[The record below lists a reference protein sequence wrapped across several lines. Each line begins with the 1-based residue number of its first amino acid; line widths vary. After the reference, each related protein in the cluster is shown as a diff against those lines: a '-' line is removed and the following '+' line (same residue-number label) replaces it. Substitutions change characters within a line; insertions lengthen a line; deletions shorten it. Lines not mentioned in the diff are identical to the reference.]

1 MKASQKEF
9 VKYRRVSA
17 ESQGESG
24 LGLQDQDIQLDR
36 FVDTNGGIV
45 VATFVDVA
53 TGKNESRPGLRNAL
67 RECKARGATLLIWTL
82 ARISRRRLFIEELLE
97 SDVDFIVVSQP
108 HATNLVLRLHA
119 DFDTHEVEQIS
130 TRTKAGLAVLKERVK
145 RGESWISK
153 SGKVCNRLGNTENF
167 SDEGRH
173 RGAMAVQSAALNNE
187 ENRRAAM
194 YALLL
199 RESGDKLPAICK
211 KLAEGGFKTA
221 TGGEFHPASIQRII
235 RRQEEFQKEI
245 ERLVEMQA
253 AREMN
258 KLEEEPS

>member
-1 MKASQKEF
+1 MEAKQREF

-17 ESQGESG
+17 ESQGDSG

-36 FVDTNGGIV
+36 FVESNGGIV
-45 VATFVDVA
+45 VATFVDVS

-67 RECKARGATLLIWTL
+67 SECKARGATLLIWTL

-130 TRTKAGLAVLKERVK
+130 SRTKAGLSVLKERVE

-153 SGKVCNRLGNTENF
+153 SGKLCNRLGNPENF
-167 SDEGRH
+167 TNEAR
-173 RGAMAVQSAALNNE
+173 RKGAEAVRAIAMENENNRKAALH
-187 ENRRAAM
+187 AK
-194 YALLL
+194 LLQDAGNTL
-199 RESGDKLPAICK
+199 KQICEKLE
-211 KLAEGGFKTA
+211 EGGFKTA
-221 TGGEFHPASIQRII
+221 TGGKFHPTSIQRILK
-235 RRQEEFQKEI
+235 RYEKANTAT
-245 ERLVEMQA
+245 V
-253 AREMN
+253 
-258 KLEEEPS
+258 